1 MTISP
6 PHRIGY
12 VVKMFPRVS
21 ETFIRNE
28 ILELERQGLSLRI
41 FSLKRPE
48 DMGPRWTDSRVRASI
63 VYLPQRVFREP
74 FRVFRAQIGTLCRYS
89 RGYSRTLMHVLR
101 GREVGSLSRGLRRFC
116 QTCCL
121 VHEMDGVRHLHAHF
135 ANDPTR
141 IASWARR
148 ICDISYSVTTH
159 AKDLYQENRIDS
171 QGLRNKLSSAQFVV
185 ANSQFS
191 ATGLKASFNGTIAPK
206 IVTIY
211 NGVDLS
217 EFPQRFEEPKEARIL
232 SVARLVEKKGLHDLL
247 KACKKLKDWNVAF
260 TCEIIGSGP
269 QKESLAQ
276 TITAFG
282 LDRTVKL
289 RGQMPQREVREH
301 YLKATVFVLP
311 CVVAASGDR
320 DILPNV
326 LKEAMASGV
335 PVITTELKG
344 IDELVTHEKTGLLVS
359 PGDTESLAKS
369 LQRLLSDGQL
379 RQRIAR
385 QARKVI
391 EERFDVQRNFSLLR
405 DLLWDAVQK
414 PKDAT
419 ASDVAELQLDSAEV
433 QIDADI
439 EAISHIPTTEN
450 GQTPRVQVLER
461 ASRLGTPK

>member
-1 MTISP
+1 
-6 PHRIGY
+6 
-12 VVKMFPRVS
+12 MFPRVS

-89 RGYSRTLMHVLR
+89 RGYIRTLMHVLR

-148 ICDISYSVTTH
+148 ICNISYSVTTH

-171 QGLRNKLSSAQFVV
+171 QGLRNKLSSARFVV

-191 ATGLKASFNGTIAPK
+191 ASGLKASFNGTIPPK

-217 EFPQRFEEPKEARIL
+217 DFTQRSVEPEEPRIL

-247 KACKKLKDWNVAF
+247 IACRKLKDWNVRF

-269 QKESLAQ
+269 HKESLARS
-276 TITAFG
+276 INALG
-282 LDRTVKL
+282 LDRAVKL
-289 RGQMPQREVREH
+289 RGQMPQHEVREQ
-301 YLKATVFVLP
+301 YLKAAVFVLP
-311 CVVAASGDR
+311 CVVAANGDR

-326 LKEAMASGV
+326 LKEAMAIGV
-335 PVITTELKG
+335 PVVTTQLEG
-344 IDELVTHEKTGLLVS
+344 IDELVTHEKTGLVVS

-369 LQRLLSDGQL
+369 LKRFLSDAEL
-379 RQRIAR
+379 RRRITG

-391 EERFDVQRNFSLLR
+391 EERFDLRRNFSFLH
-405 DLLWDAVQK
+405 DLLLDALQK
-414 PKDAT
+414 PKDA
-419 ASDVAELQLDSAEV
+419 AARDIAELHHDSAE
-433 QIDADI
+433 IHDDALNADG
-439 EAISHIPTTEN
+439 EATNSTPTAEN
-450 GQTPRVQVLER
+450 GQTRRVEAVGHAGL
-461 ASRLGTPK
+461 LGIPK